1 MSLMSTVFRLYLRSR
16 LFAPS
21 VTTSLFTFISR
32 STLATKSTANSLS
45 KTMKPTSLSRSSLRS
60 FLQRPGT
67 SPIMVSFR
75 KIVNFYYAMILD
87 EIFEISSRSLPV
99 FNHGCVNGE
108 VKNNILYYVIY
119 TLLHKAN
126 YSYYRIVSI
135 FFLIIKIIH

>member
-1 MSLMSTVFRLYLRSR
+1 
-16 LFAPS
+16 
-21 VTTSLFTFISR
+21 
-32 STLATKSTANSLS
+32 
-45 KTMKPTSLSRSSLRS
+45 
-60 FLQRPGT
+60 
-67 SPIMVSFR
+67 
-75 KIVNFYYAMILD
+75 MILD